1 MFRLNYVQKMQFQA
15 RDDDDEDFLFGGLLL
30 LFFFPQEAP
39 KKNVIE
45 LQFLRLRAS
54 TAFDKDILI
63 IK

>member
-1 MFRLNYVQKMQFQA
+1 MQFQA
-15 RDDDDEDFLFGGLLL
+15 RDDDDEDFLFGCGLLL
-30 LFFFPQEAP
+30 LFFSSRST
-39 KKNVIE
+39 KKIVIE

>member
-1 MFRLNYVQKMQFQA
+1 MQFQA
-15 RDDDDEDFLFGGLLL
+15 RDDDDEDFLFGCGLLL
-30 LFFFPQEAP
+30 LFLFPHEVVP
-39 KKNVIE
+39 KKIVIE

>member
-1 MFRLNYVQKMQFQA
+1 MQFQA
-15 RDDDDEDFLFGGLLL
+15 RDDDDDEDFLFGCGLLL
-30 LFFFPQEAP
+30 LFLFPHEVVP
-39 KKNVIE
+39 KKIVIE